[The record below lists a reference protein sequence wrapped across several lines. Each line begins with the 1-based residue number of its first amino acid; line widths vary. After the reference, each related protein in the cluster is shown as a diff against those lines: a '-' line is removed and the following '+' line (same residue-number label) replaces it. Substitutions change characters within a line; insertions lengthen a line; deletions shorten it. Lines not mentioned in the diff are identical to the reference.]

1 MSGAARILI
10 TGGTGFFGKSLLA
23 ARKRKAVPEGEL
35 VILSRDPEGFLCR
48 FPAFAGLPGV
58 SFAAGDVRD
67 FPFPDGEFSAVL
79 HAATPASARLEAENP
94 AEMRSIIVDGTKRV
108 LDFCCSRKVPRL
120 LLTSSGAVYGPQEPE
135 CERMAETH
143 PCRPVTAYGQGKLEA
158 ERLCLD
164 SGVERVIARCFAF
177 VGPYLP
183 LGIHFAAGN
192 FLRDALENRPIA
204 IRGDGRPLRSYLYAD
219 DLVRWLRRLLEAGE
233 PGRIYNVGSE
243 NAVSIAELA
252 ERCAALRT
260 PPSAVTVLGHPDG
273 LPAPRYLP
281 DTARARRELG
291 LAETVNLD
299 EALRLTFEFHRN
311 NGYCMKNQ
319 QGEKS

>member
-23 ARKRKAVPEGEL
+23 ARKREAVSEGEL

-48 FPAFAGLPGV
+48 FPAFAGLPGRLFCGGRRTGFSV
-58 SFAAGDVRD
+58 SGRRIFSRPPCRDAGQR
-67 FPFPDGEFSAVL
+67 
-79 HAATPASARLEAENP
+79 RLEAENP

-108 LDFCCSRKVPRL
+108 LDFCRSRKVPRL

-164 SGVERVIARCFAF
+164 SGVETVIARCFAF

-192 FLRDALENRPIA
+192 FLRDALENPPDCDP
-204 IRGDGRPLRSYLYAD
+204 RGRAAAAQLSVCGRPC
-219 DLVRWLRRLLEAGE
+219 
-233 PGRIYNVGSE
+233 P
-243 NAVSIAELA
+243 LA
-252 ERCAALRT
+252 PAA
-260 PPSAVTVLGHPDG
+260 A
-273 LPAPRYLP
+273 
-281 DTARARRELG
+281 
-291 LAETVNLD
+291 
-299 EALRLTFEFHRN
+299 
-311 NGYCMKNQ
+311 
-319 QGEKS
+319 

>member
-1 MSGAARILI
+1 MRAV
-10 TGGTGFFGKSLLA
+10 SL
-23 ARKRKAVPEGEL
+23 
-35 VILSRDPEGFLCR
+35 
-48 FPAFAGLPGV
+48 
-58 SFAAGDVRD
+58 
-67 FPFPDGEFSAVL
+67 
-79 HAATPASARLEAENP
+79 
-94 AEMRSIIVDGTKRV
+94 
-108 LDFCCSRKVPRL
+108 
-120 LLTSSGAVYGPQEPE
+120 SSGPI
-135 CERMAETH
+135 
-143 PCRPVTAYGQGKLEA
+143 CRSASTSRP
-158 ERLCLD
+158 
-164 SGVERVIARCFAF
+164 
-177 VGPYLP
+177 
-183 LGIHFAAGN
+183 GN

>member
-108 LDFCCSRKVPRL
+108 LDFCRSRKVPRL
-120 LLTSSGAVYGPQEPE
+120 LLTSSGAV
-135 CERMAETH
+135 
-143 PCRPVTAYGQGKLEA
+143 
-158 ERLCLD
+158 
-164 SGVERVIARCFAF
+164 
-177 VGPYLP
+177 
-183 LGIHFAAGN
+183 
-192 FLRDALENRPIA
+192 
-204 IRGDGRPLRSYLYAD
+204 
-219 DLVRWLRRLLEAGE
+219 
-233 PGRIYNVGSE
+233 
-243 NAVSIAELA
+243 
-252 ERCAALRT
+252 
-260 PPSAVTVLGHPDG
+260 
-273 LPAPRYLP
+273 
-281 DTARARRELG
+281 
-291 LAETVNLD
+291 
-299 EALRLTFEFHRN
+299 
-311 NGYCMKNQ
+311 
-319 QGEKS
+319 